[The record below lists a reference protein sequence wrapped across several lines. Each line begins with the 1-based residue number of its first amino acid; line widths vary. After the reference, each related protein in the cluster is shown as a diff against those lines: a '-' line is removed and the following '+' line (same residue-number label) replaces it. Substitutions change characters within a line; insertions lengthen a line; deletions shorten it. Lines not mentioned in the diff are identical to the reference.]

1 MDKVLSNSIFTS
13 IILPI
18 IIAYITTD
26 ITVTF
31 ERNKMVY
38 ELRRTTYMKTLKLLS
53 EIEENKEIIFD
64 KNFFHQMKECSLEM
78 EVYASK
84 SIAQK
89 FFELWR
95 EISEKHIEYYAEF
108 EDPVI
113 LKRSTELTCADKKQ
127 FDQLREKASIYYM
140 QTNFVIPE
148 KVFELSCHLKDAI
161 LVSLRRG

>member
-1 MDKVLSNSIFTS
+1 
-13 IILPI
+13 
-18 IIAYITTD
+18 
-26 ITVTF
+26 
-31 ERNKMVY
+31 MVY

-53 EIEENKEIIFD
+53 KIEENREIIFD

-127 FDQLREKASIYYM
+127 FDRLRDCLLYTS
-140 QTNFVIPE
+140 P
-148 KVFELSCHLKDAI
+148 SPRD
-161 LVSLRRG
+161 

>member
-1 MDKVLSNSIFTS
+1 
-13 IILPI
+13 
-18 IIAYITTD
+18 
-26 ITVTF
+26 
-31 ERNKMVY
+31 MVY

-53 EIEENKEIIFD
+53 KIEENREIIFD

-78 EVYASK
+78 
-84 SIAQK
+84 
-89 FFELWR
+89 
-95 EISEKHIEYYAEF
+95 EKHIEYYAEF

-127 FDQLREKASIYYM
+127 FDRLREKASIYYM

>member
-1 MDKVLSNSIFTS
+1 
-13 IILPI
+13 
-18 IIAYITTD
+18 
-26 ITVTF
+26 
-31 ERNKMVY
+31 MVY

-53 EIEENKEIIFD
+53 KIEENREIIFD

-127 FDQLREKASIYYM
+127 FDRLREKASIYYM

-161 LVSLRRG
+161 LVSLRRGENSKYCFCMAYRFPVR

>member
-1 MDKVLSNSIFTS
+1 
-13 IILPI
+13 
-18 IIAYITTD
+18 
-26 ITVTF
+26 
-31 ERNKMVY
+31 MVY

-53 EIEENKEIIFD
+53 KIEENREIIFD

-108 EDPVI
+108 EDQIKSSSIDLEKKPVFIICRQI
-113 LKRSTELTCADKKQ
+113 LSYQKKY
-127 FDQLREKASIYYM
+127 LNSL
-140 QTNFVIPE
+140 VI
-148 KVFELSCHLKDAI
+148 
-161 LVSLRRG
+161 

>member
-1 MDKVLSNSIFTS
+1 
-13 IILPI
+13 
-18 IIAYITTD
+18 
-26 ITVTF
+26 
-31 ERNKMVY
+31 MVY

-53 EIEENKEIIFD
+53 KIEENREIIFD

-95 EISEKHIEYYAEF
+95 EISEKHIEYYAE
-108 EDPVI
+108 
-113 LKRSTELTCADKKQ
+113 
-127 FDQLREKASIYYM
+127 YM